1 MTPPLTDEPHDR
13 IERPE
18 STFEPVPAAAKATE
32 PEVAAWGEDTIVAL
46 STAIG
51 PGAIG
56 IVRLSGPDAIAIAES
71 AFRPARNKP
80 LQPGETYSLLYGHVV
95 DPQSGETVDE
105 VLLAVMRKP
114 RSYTREDIVELH
126 CHGGVAAQR
135 AVLRLIVRLGARLAE
150 PGEFTRRA
158 FLNGRIDLAQ
168 AEGVAAIVAARS
180 TGALRA
186 SVRQLEGGLSEKLRG
201 VRRELVGLLACVEA
215 TVDFSDEDMDVLDWG
230 SMVDGL
236 ASAQDDLSR
245 LLRTAFLG
253 RALEQ
258 GVRTAIVGRPNV
270 GKSSLLN
277 ALLMRERAIVSEVPG
292 TTRDTVE
299 ELMEIGGIP
308 IHLVDTAGIR
318 SGGDHVEQLG
328 VERSV
333 RAMEQ
338 ADLVLA
344 VFDLSRS
351 LGGMD
356 RRLVRSLDP
365 TRSIIVANKSDLVEG
380 DPSRTASLAAYL
392 FDGVDKGEVRN
403 SKTSRNPSGHDPG
416 RVEWRIC
423 AVSAATGEGVDD
435 LRSLI
440 QQVITGGE
448 GLHLEEPV
456 LASERQR
463 SLVSEAFDSTGAA
476 LAGASQ
482 RGEEELVCEDIRAA
496 VQALGR
502 ITGEDLTPDLLDE
515 IFSRFCVGK

>member
-1 MTPPLTDEPHDR
+1 
-13 IERPE
+13 
-18 STFEPVPAAAKATE
+18 
-32 PEVAAWGEDTIVAL
+32 
-46 STAIG
+46 
-51 PGAIG
+51 
-56 IVRLSGPDAIAIAES
+56 
-71 AFRPARNKP
+71 
-80 LQPGETYSLLYGHVV
+80 
-95 DPQSGETVDE
+95 
-105 VLLAVMRKP
+105 
-114 RSYTREDIVELH
+114 
-126 CHGGVAAQR
+126 
-135 AVLRLIVRLGARLAE
+135 
-150 PGEFTRRA
+150 
-158 FLNGRIDLAQ
+158 
-168 AEGVAAIVAARS
+168 
-180 TGALRA
+180 
-186 SVRQLEGGLSEKLRG
+186 
-201 VRRELVGLLACVEA
+201 
-215 TVDFSDEDMDVLDWG
+215 MDVLDWG

>member
-1 MTPPLTDEPHDR
+1 MTDQSQNR
-13 IERPE
+13 VERLVPAL
-18 STFEPVPAAAKATE
+18 EPVPTAPKAFDPGVTT
-32 PEVAAWGEDTIVAL
+32 WGEDTIVAL

-56 IVRLSGPDAIAIAES
+56 IVRVSGPDAISIAET
-71 AFRPARNKP
+71 AFRPARIKP
-80 LQPGETYSLLYGHVV
+80 LQPEETYSLLYGHVV
-95 DPQSGETVDE
+95 DPQDGEAVDE
-105 VLLAVMRKP
+105 ALLAVMRKP

-168 AEGVAAIVAARS
+168 AESVAAIVGARS

-186 SVRQLEGGLSEKLRG
+186 SVRQLGGGLSEKLRG
-201 VRRELVGLLACVEA
+201 ARRELVGLLARVEA
-215 TVDFSDEDMDVLDWG
+215 TVDFSEEDVDVLDWG
-230 SMVDGL
+230 SLAEGL
-236 ASAQDDLSR
+236 ASVQGDLSR

-253 RALEQ
+253 RVLEQ
-258 GVRTAIVGRPNV
+258 GVSTAIVGKPNV

-277 ALLMRERAIVSEVPG
+277 ALLMRERAIVSEIPG

-299 ELMEIGGIP
+299 ELVEIGGIP
-308 IHLVDTAGIR
+308 IHLVDTAGIH
-318 SGGDHVEQLG
+318 SGGDRVEQLG

-344 VFDLSRS
+344 VFDLSAP
-351 LGGMD
+351 LGDAD
-356 RRLVRSLDP
+356 RRLVRGLDP
-365 TRSIIVANKSDLVEG
+365 TRSIIVGNKSDLVEG
-380 DPSRTASLAAYL
+380 GPGLVPNLATYL
-392 FDGVDKGEVRN
+392 CDGGGQGGVPKDE
-403 SKTSRNPSGHDPG
+403 TSRNSSQLDAAWP
-416 RVEWRIC
+416 EWRAR
-423 AVSAATGEGVDD
+423 AVSAATGDGVDD

-448 GLHLEEPV
+448 GIHLEEPV

-463 SLVSEAFDSTGAA
+463 GLVSEAFDSTGAA

-482 RGEEELVCEDIRAA
+482 QGEEELVCEDIRAA

-502 ITGEDLTPDLLDE
+502 ITGEELTPDLLDE
-515 IFSRFCVGK
+515 IFSRFCLGK